1 MNITCRFAVD
11 GTGKLTGT
19 CTVPTGETPATG
31 EIKGPTLTFQ
41 IGVTHEGSDYV
52 LVFTG
57 TAQSPTTMK
66 GTIDVS
72 GTQGDFTA
80 TKQ

>member
-1 MNITCRFAVD
+1 M
-11 GTGKLTGT
+11 
-19 CTVPTGETPATG
+19 PTGETPATG
-31 EIKGPTLTFQ
+31 EAKGATLTFQ
-41 IGVTHEGSDYV
+41 IGVTHQGSDYV